1 LQARSPKLP
10 VALLLTSGAV
20 GLAYEMV
27 WLRRLG
33 LVLGGSAV
41 AASVTVAAFM
51 GGLGLGAALA
61 GRRAVQRPWR
71 TYALLEA
78 SAAGWAIAFPLGY
91 GLLQTLAVVQPSL
104 RWPVAA
110 ALVGLPAIA
119 LGATWPVLAA
129 RVPAPVAGRWYAA
142 NTAGAVLGVLG
153 STFVMLPLLGVR
165 GTELAAACL
174 GLAAAGV
181 AWTQATS
188 STSPRMA
195 PVAPVTAPWPLLAI
209 AAATGMAALGLELV
223 WMRLAAV
230 AFGATVQTLGGV
242 LAAFLGATA
251 LGAAL
256 GTRTPTASLH
266 RDLGLAL
273 SATGVLALAGALS
286 WSGLP
291 YGLMLAWQAV
301 GARGMLPASLALA
314 TLAMAGAPIASG
326 AAFTLAIRH
335 LGASAGAAAGRL
347 YAANTLGSIAGALL
361 GGLVAIPALEMAG
374 ATAAFAGLAVTAG
387 ALWLLHAGHRR
398 WAFAA
403 PAVAIGLALVQPRW
417 DAKLYAVGV
426 HLRISDF
433 ADPTLKAVRTFAD
446 EGWELLYYD
455 QGATGA
461 VAVGRSTRTGN
472 VWLSVNGKV
481 DASTGGDM
489 PTQQMSGAIPVAI
502 ARNPNDVVVVGLA
515 SGVTVG
521 TALEERRVTSMTV
534 LELEPSV
541 VPASHFFDHVNGRPL
556 DDPRTALVIDDA
568 RAWLARQD
576 RTFDVIISEPSNP
589 WITGVSNLFT
599 LEYWALGRQ
608 RLSDGGVFAQWVQ
621 LYGMGPDEVRG
632 LLRTFQHVFGDVW
645 VFETIEGTDLLLVGG
660 RGLDRLPENLPLRPR
675 LDPEAVRCLAGT
687 GWLNTDDRPIVEW
700 RAPAFLHYSTAEAN
714 ERLLATTC
722 P

>member
-1 LQARSPKLP
+1 MQARSPQLP
-10 VALLLTSGAV
+10 VALLLASGAV

-61 GRRAVQRPWR
+61 GRRAVRRPWR

-78 SAAGWAIAFPLGY
+78 SAAGWAIAFPIGY
-91 GLLQTLAVVQPSL
+91 GLLQHLAVAQPSL

-110 ALVGLPAIA
+110 ALVGLPAVA
-119 LGATWPVLAA
+119 LGATWPALAA
-129 RVPAPVAGRWYAA
+129 REPAPVAGRWYAA
-142 NTAGAVLGVLG
+142 NTTGAVLGVLG

-165 GTELAAACL
+165 GTELAAACV
-174 GLAAAGV
+174 GLAASGV
-181 AWTQATS
+181 AWTAATD
-188 STSPRMA
+188 STSRGVA
-195 PVAPVTAPWPLLAI
+195 PVAPVSAPWPLLTI
-209 AAATGMAALGLELV
+209 AAATGTAALGLELV

-251 LGAAL
+251 IGAAL
-256 GTRTPTASLH
+256 GTRTPDASLH

-273 SATGVLALAGALS
+273 SATGVLALTGALS

-301 GARGMLPASLALA
+301 GAKGMLPASVALA

-398 WAFAA
+398 WAVSA
-403 PAVAIGLALVQPRW
+403 PAVAVVLALVQPRW

-502 ARNPNDVVVVGLA
+502 ARDPRDVVVVGLA

-521 TALEERRVTSMTV
+521 TALEEGRVTSMTV

-556 DDPRTALVIDDA
+556 DDPRTELVIDDA

-608 RLSDGGVFAQWVQ
+608 RLSEGGVFAQWVQ

-645 VFETIEGTDLLLVGG
+645 VFETIEGTDLLVVGG
-660 RGLDRLPENLPLRPR
+660 RGLDRLPGNLPLPPR

-700 RAPAFLHYSTAEAN
+700 RAPAFLHYSTTEAN
-714 ERLLATTC
+714 ERLLATSC